1 MQVGITFIE
10 NEWNKFKVKLGGT
23 HNDHCEVEC
32 ERLVPKNGSGYF
44 GKITT
49 LSVEY
54 DINNDIQYTRN
65 ADKQIRVIRG
75 ALCGLSPR
83 YCIHNILFR
92 AWPQRRYDVAPID
105 WKHEQVAVTK
115 YSLCDHIRTKR
126 FIHPSL
132 FLTDVL

>member
-1 MQVGITFIE
+1 
-10 NEWNKFKVKLGGT
+10 
-23 HNDHCEVEC
+23 
-32 ERLVPKNGSGYF
+32 VPKYGSGYSRII
-44 GKITT
+44 KP

-92 AWPQRRYDVAPID
+92 A
-105 WKHEQVAVTK
+105 
-115 YSLCDHIRTKR
+115 
-126 FIHPSL
+126 
-132 FLTDVL
+132 